1 MSGAEIAHGLVMVA
15 ARNHTQAVLN
25 VAKTINALPSS
36 CTAIIAADDKTRKQ
50 YRKRLMISNPNTRK
64 ALPTLGFTTD
74 VPVITDVSLLRRWCT
89 KRPQALTPGKS
100 LLVISP
106 LEAAAASVL
115 ESERDLTGC
124 CLNLRMVAHKLQV
137 AIICTVTGPQPG
149 EAPSL
154 PFEVLYRETTYCPTA
169 QVWLDR
175 PSELSEAEYQTL
187 MASEGHDGA
196 TLH

>member
-1 MSGAEIAHGLVMVA
+1 MSGAEIGQGLVMVA
-15 ARNHTQAVLN
+15 ARSHDQPVLN
-25 VAKTINALPSS
+25 VANTINALPSS
-36 CTAIIAADDKTRKQ
+36 CTAIIAADDKTRKL
-50 YRKRLMISNPNTRK
+50 YRNHLALGNPNTRK
-64 ALPTLGFTTD
+64 TLPTLGFTTD

-106 LEAAAASVL
+106 FESAAASVL
-115 ESERDLTGC
+115 ASERDLTGC

-154 PFEVLYRETTYCPTA
+154 PFEVLYRETAYCPTA

-175 PSELSEAEYQTL
+175 PRELSEAEYQAL
-187 MASEGHDGA
+187 MASAGHDDA